1 MIARMM
7 HGKEPLPSNQ
17 VKQLV
22 ISILEAGIV
31 SFTGH
36 AYDEMANDDLTEVD
50 VRNTL
55 RGGVA
60 RPGELRQGTYR
71 YQVGTNR
78 IAVVVGFRS
87 EGWAVVVT
95 AWRFKK

>member
-1 MIARMM
+1 M
-7 HGKEPLPSNQ
+7 KEPLSASQ
-17 VKQLV
+17 VKKLL
-22 ISILEAGIV
+22 IAILQTGTL

-36 AYDEMANDDLTEVD
+36 AYEEMAHDDLTEVD

-60 RPGELRQGTYR
+60 RAGELRNGTYR
-71 YQVGTNR
+71 YQVATNR

-87 EGWAVVVT
+87 EVWAVVVT
-95 AWRFKK
+95 AWRLT